1 MACDFPV
8 TEGYGDKS
16 KYDYVCHFSL
26 PVHIVYVIVYVHIEQ
41 LQFDAIFEDCVGFLE
56 APTSFFFR
64 GHKT

>member
-41 LQFDAIFEDCVGFLE
+41 LQFDAIFEDCVGFWKHQH
-56 APTSFFFR
+56 PSFSEVINI
-64 GHKT
+64 